1 MTKQASVPPRRSQE
15 LLDEEP
21 CRVAGGS
28 LVMYGYDGK
37 PAARY
42 HLEDA
47 WSGGQ
52 GHLRSHRAGP
62 RPRRRGPSGEVTAVA
77 QRFRARCY
85 AADSRRSNLL
95 RAKIYQADCQRSAP
109 GQSRSERGSARA
121 PQPIT

>member
-62 RPRRRGPSGEVTAVA
+62 RPRRRGHLAKSPPWHSDSG
-77 QRFRARCY
+77 RA
-85 AADSRRSNLL
+85 ATRRIP
-95 RAKIYQADCQRSAP
+95 AGVIY
-109 GQSRSERGSARA
+109 
-121 PQPIT
+121 